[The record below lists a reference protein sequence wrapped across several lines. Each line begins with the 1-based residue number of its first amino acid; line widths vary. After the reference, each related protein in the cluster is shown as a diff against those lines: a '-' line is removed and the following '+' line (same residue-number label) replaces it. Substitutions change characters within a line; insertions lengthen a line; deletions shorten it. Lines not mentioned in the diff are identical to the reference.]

1 MGVHAPIGVE
11 HAAGDCSLTLFPPS
25 RGRAVLPLGPCTLR
39 LRARPVCHWLAQL
52 LTPVCQSESRAGGRR
67 GGRAVAV
74 LCRAGGGLCGRRDSL
89 GGGLRLVRCRAEQTV
104 RGHPRRSG
112 DGAPLA
118 LPVPF
123 SCPYPCNCI
132 IKSKCRT
139 ACLRSELFHRS
150 F

>member
-39 LRARPVCHWLAQL
+39 LRAHQVCHWLAQL

-74 LCRAGGGLCGRRDSL
+74 LCRAVLVEGSVGGGVLWAGGSALCGAERNKPCAVIRGGQETGHLWPSL
-89 GGGLRLVRCRAEQTV
+89 FPSLAPILVIV
-104 RGHPRRSG
+104 S
-112 DGAPLA
+112 
-118 LPVPF
+118 
-123 SCPYPCNCI
+123 
-132 IKSKCRT
+132 
-139 ACLRSELFHRS
+139 
-150 F
+150 